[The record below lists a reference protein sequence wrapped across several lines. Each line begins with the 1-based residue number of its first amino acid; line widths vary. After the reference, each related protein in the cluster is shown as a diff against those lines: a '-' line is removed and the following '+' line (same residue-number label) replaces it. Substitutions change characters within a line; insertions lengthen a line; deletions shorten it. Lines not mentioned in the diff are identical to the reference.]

1 MLRINLAQR
10 QWTLFDPK
18 NKDHRA
24 YFNSFLKTRSWKDC
38 PVQWIIGD
46 DSQDIVHYI
55 SKVLLEHY
63 TSAEFR
69 PKKLKTV
76 VKKPQTIRK
85 KVPKNG

>member
-18 NKDHRA
+18 NKDHRS

-63 TSAEFR
+63 TSAEFK
-69 PKKLKTV
+69 PKKPKTV
-76 VKKPQTIRK
+76 AKKPQNLLK